1 MIRTIVDSK
10 FGGEQMYIILVYD
23 IQIGSDNSG
32 VKNWRN
38 IFKIC
43 KRYLHHI
50 QNSVFEGE
58 ISKAKLEIMKY
69 ELLEYVRK
77 DQDSLIIFS
86 QSSNKWL
93 KKDLLGIVED
103 KTSNMI

>member
-1 MIRTIVDSK
+1 
-10 FGGEQMYIILVYD
+10 MYIILVYD
-23 IQIGSDNSG
+23 IETGKDNKG
-32 VKNWRN
+32 AKVWRN

-58 ISKAKLEIMKY
+58 ITKAKLEIMKF
-69 ELLEYVRK
+69 ELSEYIRK
-77 DQDSLIIFS
+77 DKDSLIIFS

-93 KKDLLGIVED
+93 KKNLLGIVED